1 MVSKLKGDKKMNTDK
16 IYAEAVA
23 NEYSVKKTTKVVQ
36 LKKLDRKAKL
46 PARLFGWIFG
56 SLSTLILGLGMS
68 LVMETL
74 GTGLSFI
81 ISGSI
86 LGVIGI
92 IGMIIN
98 YPIYKKIMKKN
109 KEKYAGDII
118 SIAKEITEEENN

>member
-1 MVSKLKGDKKMNTDK
+1 MNTDK